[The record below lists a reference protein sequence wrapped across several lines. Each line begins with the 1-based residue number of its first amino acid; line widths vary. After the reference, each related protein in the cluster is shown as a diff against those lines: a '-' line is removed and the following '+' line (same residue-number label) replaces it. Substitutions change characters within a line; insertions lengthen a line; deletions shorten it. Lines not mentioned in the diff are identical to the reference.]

1 MNVVNLRGL
10 EADPVVGREQGAV
23 RIFVWCITERAGD
36 VLGPHWHD
44 GEELFRVLSGRLRF
58 QVGDDVREV
67 GAGAIVVIPPKVIHS
82 HSVLEDSELEVIG
95 EIGSGVYVRM
105 TGADGE
111 QLEQEL
117 FVRDVPWSRLP
128 ADDNYYITREEQ
140 LERFRLASAG
150 DAVFP

>member
-10 EADPVVGREQGAV
+10 ESNPMVGREQGAV
-23 RIFVWCITERAGD
+23 RIFIWCVTEQAGD

-58 QVGDDVREV
+58 QVGDDVQEV

-95 EIGSGVYVRM
+95 EIGSGVYIRM
-105 TGADGE
+105 TGADGR

-128 ADDNYYITREEQ
+128 ADDSYYITREEQ

-150 DAVFP
+150 DAIFP